1 MIRDIKNICNT
12 IIFEEVF
19 RKYGKD
25 VKRFIFFKTKDTDL
39 TEDIV
44 QDAFV
49 KLWEQCKE
57 AKYDT
62 VKNYL
67 FTIANNLFLNVAK
80 HHQVIDKH
88 QKGFVH
94 ENSNETPEFLYIENE
109 FYQSLQN
116 AIAGLT
122 EKQREVF
129 MLSRMEKKKYSEIA
143 AQLNLSVKAVEKRMH
158 SALIAL
164 REKINII

>member
-1 MIRDIKNICNT
+1 MIKDLKNICNT
-12 IIFEEVF
+12 TIFEEVF
-19 RKYGKD
+19 RKYGKE
-25 VKRFIFFKTKDTDL
+25 VKRFIFFKSKDIDL

-67 FTIANNLFLNVAK
+67 FTIANNLFLNIAK
-80 HHQVIDKH
+80 HNQVIDKY

-116 AIAGLT
+116 AIASLT

-129 MLSRMEKKKYSEIA
+129 MLSRMEKKKYMEIA
-143 AQLNLSVKAVEKRMH
+143 NQLNISVKAVEKRMH
-158 SALIAL
+158 AALVSL
-164 REKINII
+164 KEKIEIL

>member
-158 SALIAL
+158 NALIAL